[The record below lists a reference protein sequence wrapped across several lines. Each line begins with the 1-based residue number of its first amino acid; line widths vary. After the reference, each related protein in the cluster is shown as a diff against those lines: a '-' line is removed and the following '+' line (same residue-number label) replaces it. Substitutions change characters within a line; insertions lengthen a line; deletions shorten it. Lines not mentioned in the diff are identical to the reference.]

1 MAVEKAGKVFS
12 LVEKYVG
19 LETSAKALFNKK
31 VSGRKKGCMSNLSV
45 FETGE

>member
-1 MAVEKAGKVFS
+1 MAVEKAGNVFS
-12 LVEKYVG
+12 LAKKYIG

-31 VSGRKKGCMSNLSV
+31 VSGRKKGCISNLSV